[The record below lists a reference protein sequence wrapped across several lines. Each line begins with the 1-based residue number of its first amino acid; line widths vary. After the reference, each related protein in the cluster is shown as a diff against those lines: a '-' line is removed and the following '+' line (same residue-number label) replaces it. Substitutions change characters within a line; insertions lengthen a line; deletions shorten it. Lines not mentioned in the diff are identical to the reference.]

1 MSIDELIKITSVSKL
16 LQGFRQHDWKKIIS
30 LLLDYSAMVMLFK
43 YGAKELSLDELT
55 KIVDNY
61 KKTKYENYQSKNTKE
76 KIIQE
81 KFKNIVK
88 EESIEFYNDFNSTE
102 ERVSENYFNEGS
114 FSKLNNQSRLQHN
127 KPINVNVSTNN
138 KDFANK
144 SKLNELKDEIS
155 LFKSNVAQFGT
166 NIPHTSGGNLNTS
179 RRNDN
184 NTGGKYKN
192 TSPTEEKKRTNNN
205 IINLNGDN
213 LTLRQKT
220 TNTRTYFPKSATN
233 IPSVKS
239 CLKFNTNN
247 NQILIQDLNERKQA
261 KNEPGLTNPIN
272 SIQTKTIREESK
284 KINIGT
290 STDDLETPNQNKLK
304 KKNSKDYSLSKEK
317 ISTSQI
323 LEKLRQDPPKLIKLI
338 NKNGEL
344 TTKKSRSKEKKEK
357 VLSTN
362 TPTNNYNSDIRS
374 TITSNKSEV
383 LSSFNDFKRIFY
395 NKENDEFSDF
405 NDSNYKTT
413 KKYHFNTINENKY
426 GIKNL
431 NLIDINKDHH
441 TSPRFKEEASKMS
454 YEHTNESLLS
464 NYNPG
469 DETICKF
476 YYNMK

>member
-1 MSIDELIKITSVSKL
+1 MSIDELFKIPSVSKL

-43 YGAKELSLDELT
+43 YGGKDLT
-55 KIVDNY
+55 LEEIIKIIENY
-61 KKTKYENYQSKNTKE
+61 KRTKYENYQTTNTKE

-102 ERVSENYFNEGS
+102 ERASENYFNEGS
-114 FSKLNNQSRLQHN
+114 FTKLNNQSKLRHN
-127 KPINVNVSTNN
+127 KPININVSTNN
-138 KDFANK
+138 KDYANK
-144 SKLNELKDEIS
+144 SNMNELKDEIS

-166 NIPHTSGGNLNTS
+166 NIPHTSGGNLNSS
-179 RRNDN
+179 RRNDDKA
-184 NTGGKYKN
+184 GGKYKN
-192 TSPTEEKKRTNNN
+192 TTSPSEEKKRTNNN

-220 TNTRTYFPKSATN
+220 TTNNTRSYFPKSATN

-247 NQILIQDLNERKQA
+247 NQILIQDSNEKKQA
-261 KNEPGLTNPIN
+261 EKESVFTNQINTKNKIL
-272 SIQTKTIREESK
+272 REENK

-290 STDDLETPNQNKLK
+290 STDDLETPNPHKGK
-304 KKNSKDYSLSKEK
+304 KKNSKDYNGSKEK
-317 ISTSQI
+317 VSTSQI

-344 TTKKSRSKEKKEK
+344 TTKKSRSKEKI
-357 VLSTN
+357 LSTN
-362 TPTNNYNSDIRS
+362 RPTNNYHNDIRS

-395 NKENDEFSDF
+395 NKENNEFSDF
-405 NDSNYKTT
+405 DDSTYKNT
-413 KKYHFNTINENKY
+413 KKYHFDTINENKY

-431 NLIDINKDHH
+431 NLININKDHI
-441 TSPRFKEEASKMS
+441 SPRFKEEASKTY
-454 YEHTNESLLS
+454 YENTDESLLS
-464 NYNPG
+464 NYHPG
-469 DETICKF
+469 EETICKF
-476 YYNMK
+476 YNYM